1 MTRIALWTTYYK
13 PKDDERNSEF
23 IRCLSI
29 NAGNPHVDVF
39 YILSEESVIPI
50 KNTKLQVIKINE
62 RPSYNSFFDR
72 YKTHEPNSVNVLIN
86 TDIVLDYR
94 HTQRLSHVSNGNIF
108 FALTRYEFLG
118 PTKHIQSMNDI
129 LAVPTELFASDS
141 IIESQFYFT
150 QDMWVIFGYPTS
162 GGVFTEQIGTPRCDG
177 RTAFHFHRLGY
188 KVYNP
193 CLSVF
198 TYHIHDNP
206 DRSYY
211 PPSCVGDVIY
221 IRPTS
226 IGAISEPNIAQIA
239 MCKDG
244 STSGVVPQVAD
255 RKGQTLSFLR
265 I

>member
-1 MTRIALWTTYYK
+1 MSRIALWTTYYK

-23 IRCLSI
+23 IRCLTI

-39 YILSEESVIPI
+39 YILSEESVVPI
-50 KNTKLQVIKINE
+50 KNDKLRVIKINE

-94 HTQRLSHVSNGNIF
+94 HTPRLSHVNNGNIF

-118 PTKHIQSMNDI
+118 PTKHIQTMNDI
-129 LAVPTELFASDS
+129 LAVPTELFGSDRVLT
-141 IIESQFYFT
+141 SQFYYT
-150 QDMWVIFGYPTS
+150 QDTWVIFGYPNS
-162 GGVFTEQIGTPRCDG
+162 GRVFTEQIGTPRCDG
-177 RTAFHFHRLGY
+177 RIAFHFVSLDY

-226 IGAISEPNIAQIA
+226 IGAVSEPHIAQIA
-239 MCKDG
+239 LCKDG
-244 STSGVVPQVAD
+244 EEKAFVPSVAQ
-255 RKGQTLSFLR
+255 RKRPVISFLR
-265 I
+265 R

>member
-1 MTRIALWTTYYK
+1 MSRIALWTTYYK

-23 IRCLSI
+23 IRCLTI

-50 KNTKLQVIKINE
+50 NNTKLRVIKINE

-94 HTQRLSHVSNGNIF
+94 HTPRLSHVKSGNIF
-108 FALTRYEFLG
+108 FALTRYEFLS

-129 LAVPTELFASDS
+129 LTVPTELYGSEG
-141 IIESQFYFT
+141 ILTSQFYYT
-150 QDMWVIFGYPTS
+150 QDTWVIFGYPTS
-162 GGVFTEQIGTPRCDG
+162 GGMFTEQIGSPRCDG
-177 RTAFHFHRLGY
+177 RTAFHFDRLGY

-211 PPSCVGDVIY
+211 PPTCIGDVIY

-226 IGAISEPNIAQIA
+226 IGAISEPHIAQIA
-239 MCKDG
+239 LCKDG
-244 STSGVVPQVAD
+244 EEKASVPPTVQ
-255 RKGQTLSFLR
+255 RKRPVISFLR
-265 I
+265 R

>member
-1 MTRIALWTTYYK
+1 MSRIALWTTYYK
-13 PKDDERNSEF
+13 PKDDQRNSEF
-23 IRCLSI
+23 IRCLTI

-50 KNTKLQVIKINE
+50 NNTKLQVIKINE

-94 HTQRLSHVSNGNIF
+94 HTPRLLHVNNGNIF

-118 PTKHIQSMNDI
+118 PTKHIQTMNDI
-129 LAVPTELFASDS
+129 LAVPTALFGSDRVLK
-141 IIESQFYFT
+141 SQFYYT
-150 QDMWVIFGYPTS
+150 QDTWVIFGYPNS
-162 GGVFTEQIGTPRCDG
+162 GGMFTEQIGTPKCDG
-177 RTAFHFHRLGY
+177 RTAFHFVSLDY

-211 PPSCVGDVIY
+211 PPSCVGDVVY

-226 IGAISEPNIAQIA
+226 IGAISEPHLAQIA
-239 MCKDG
+239 VCKDG
-244 STSGVVPQVAD
+244 EEKAHVPSVAH
-255 RKGQTLSFLR
+255 RKRPVISFLR
-265 I
+265 R

>member
-13 PKDDERNSEF
+13 PKDDQRNSEF
-23 IRCLSI
+23 IRCLTI
-29 NAGNPHVDVF
+29 NAGNPYVDVF

-50 KNTKLQVIKINE
+50 INKKLQVIKINE

-94 HTQRLSHVSNGNIF
+94 HTQRLLHVNNGKIF
-108 FALTRYEFLG
+108 FALTRYEF
-118 PTKHIQSMNDI
+118 PTPAKHIKSMNDI
-129 LAVPTELFASDS
+129 LAVPTELYEGDS
-141 IIESQFYFT
+141 IIDSQFYFT
-150 QDMWVIFGYPTS
+150 QDTWVIFGYPTS
-162 GGVFTEQIGTPRCDG
+162 EGVFTEQVGTPKCDG
-177 RTAFHFHRLGY
+177 RTALHFHRLGY

-211 PPSCVGDVIY
+211 PPSCPGDILY

-226 IGAISEPNIAQIA
+226 IGAISEPNI
-239 MCKDG
+239 
-244 STSGVVPQVAD
+244 PQVAIVNGGD
-255 RKGQTLSFLR
+255 AVGIMPQVVQRKRPVVSFLR
-265 I
+265 L